1 MREVTRIKLDELE
14 KKKEFW
20 FKFAIVCGV
29 LATLC
34 KVAAVFVR

>member
-1 MREVTRIKLDELE
+1 MQEAIRRKLEELE

-34 KVAAVFVR
+34 KVTAVFVR